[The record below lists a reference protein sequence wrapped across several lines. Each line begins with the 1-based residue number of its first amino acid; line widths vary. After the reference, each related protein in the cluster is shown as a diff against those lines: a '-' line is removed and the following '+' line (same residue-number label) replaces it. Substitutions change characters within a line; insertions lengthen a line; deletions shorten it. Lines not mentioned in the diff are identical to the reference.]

1 MSEID
6 VEEGIREEVK
16 TEEVK
21 ARKIKRRGPGKRPS
35 YLEIN
40 PEEYDG
46 ERILTVRFYPDILS
60 APKWKRAKKAMKV
73 LRQKVVKYVKNVR
86 EKRTDREVRVK
97 VPIVWISPEVNEI
110 VWSRGAKNPP
120 RRIRVRVLY
129 KVLDAE
135 NGRVELKILPM

>member
-1 MSEID
+1 MSETT
-6 VEEGIREEVK
+6 VEENLEAVK
-16 TEEVK
+16 VK
-21 ARKIKRRGPGKRPS
+21 ERKIKKRGPGKRPS

-73 LRQKVVKYVKNVR
+73 LRQKVIKYVKNVR
-86 EKRTDREVRVK
+86 EKRTDREVRVMD
-97 VPIVWISPEVNEI
+97 PIVWISPEVNEI

-120 RRIRVRVLY
+120 RRIRIKVLY

-135 NGRVELKILPM
+135 NGRVELKVLPM

>member
-1 MSEID
+1 MSETT
-6 VEEGIREEVK
+6 VEENLEAVK
-16 TEEVK
+16 VK
-21 ARKIKRRGPGKRPS
+21 ERKIKKRGPGKRPS

-73 LRQKVVKYVKNVR
+73 LRQKVIKYVKNVR

-97 VPIVWISPEVNEI
+97 DPIVWISPEVNEI

-120 RRIRVRVLY
+120 RRIRIKVLY

-135 NGRVELKILPM
+135 NGRVELKVLPM